1 MDPYQW
7 TMQISKLAVIPLDNT
22 QGLTG
27 GRVELHCINSQYIS
41 YTVELVRAWHL
52 PTYHRLLSSLPR
64 QPMRTMGGTQS
75 DIDDYTAI
83 GRELAPAPKD
93 LSGRLRRSAPAQR
106 WVPAM
111 RTDRLQSETRE
122 ISR

>member
-75 DIDDYTAI
+75 DIDDYTA
-83 GRELAPAPKD
+83 RERASTSTK
-93 LSGRLRRSAPAQR
+93 RLEWSAKAISS
-106 WVPAM
+106 
-111 RTDRLQSETRE
+111 RTAVGACYEN
-122 ISR
+122 